1 VPGRPIRR
9 SRRIWMITR
18 YDDVAQ
24 AALCPEAFTSGRGA
38 SIPPITGRR
47 TFPLLEQDDPD
58 HAAFRRAVR
67 GWFTRPRMSRLEG
80 QIRQL
85 VTRLLDAVI
94 DDHRADLAPVVAE
107 PVSSIVTAMLL
118 GLPEPDW
125 EWFRYASEASIRL
138 NTSGDHAQAG
148 TGRRGSSRCELR
160 LHPGFPGGAG
170 AMVSSQRSV
179 RATPD
184 TSNAARDFHR
194 RRRPCDRASS
204 SRRCPAS
211 PMRRCGPVGR

>member
-1 VPGRPIRR
+1 MTTVNQPNGREAAVRFALGEPHVAKNPGSFFQELRDMCPVAR
-9 SRRIWMITR
+9 SEDLGGFWMITR

-24 AALCPEAFTSGRGA
+24 AALCPEAFTGGRGT

-107 PVSSIVTAMLL
+107 PVPSIVMAMLL

-125 EWFRYASEASIRL
+125 EWFRYTSEASIRL

-148 TGRRGSSRCELR
+148 TGRRGSSRRELR
-160 LHPGFPGGAG
+160 LHPGIPGGA
-170 AMVSSQRSV
+170 V
-179 RATPD
+179 RW
-184 TSNAARDFHR
+184 
-194 RRRPCDRASS
+194 
-204 SRRCPAS
+204 
-211 PMRRCGPVGR
+211 